1 MADPTQFERFRQS
14 LANHP
19 GLMVGIV
26 FPLIVLASMLENMS
40 FDLVA
45 FVGLSLLPWTL
56 ILGSAWMLRNQES
69 EVGNG

>member
-1 MADPTQFERFRQS
+1 MTDLQLFRQA

-26 FPLIVLASMLENMS
+26 FPLIVLSSMLENMS

-45 FVGLSLLPWTL
+45 FVGLSLLPWVL
-56 ILGSAWMLRNQES
+56 ILGTAWMMRNQES

>member
-1 MADPTQFERFRQS
+1 MTDLQLFRQAV
-14 LANHP
+14 ANHP

-26 FPLIVLASMLENMS
+26 FPLIVLSSMLENMS